1 MTEKTTMQLTEEEKV
16 LIENHRN
23 DKLKQQQN
31 ELLFTTVIE
40 LLEQWR
46 DFHLETRYLFSYS
59 VFCGEFNAEERISE
73 ELKYPLNGVYRLL
86 TEAHE
91 AVRNIIIKEIAK

>member
-1 MTEKTTMQLTEEEKV
+1 MTEEIAMNLTEEEKAI
-16 LIENHRN
+16 IEKHRN
-23 DKLKQQQN
+23 NKLKQHQN

-46 DFHLETRYLFSYS
+46 DFHLETGYFFSYS
-59 VFCGEFNAEERISE
+59 VFCGEFNAEERICD

-91 AVRNIIIKEIAK
+91 SVRDIIKELK